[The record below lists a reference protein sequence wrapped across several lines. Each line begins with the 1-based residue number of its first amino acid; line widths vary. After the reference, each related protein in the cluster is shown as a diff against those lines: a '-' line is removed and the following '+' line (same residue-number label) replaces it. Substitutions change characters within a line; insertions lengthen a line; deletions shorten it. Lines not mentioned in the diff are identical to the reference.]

1 MPSPDAQPTRLSK
14 SQLVHRALRERIM
27 DGTYS
32 PGYRLVLEQLAREFS
47 VSAVPVREAVRLLEA
62 EGHVTFERNV
72 GARVAIDETKYE
84 TAAEA
89 LAVVDGAAVGLS
101 GPLLTEDDLEAARE
115 VNAQMRRSRESFDP
129 VGFAR
134 LNGEFHAILRSRC
147 PNTDLLNMV
156 GKQLQLLDRIRR
168 SPFDFVPARSLQSV
182 EEHEE
187 LLSLIERGAEPDK
200 VERYAR
206 QHRLNTLQ
214 AFVEQRRQS
223 AG

>member
-1 MPSPDAQPTRLSK
+1 MPSPDAQTTRLSK
-14 SQLVHRALRERIM
+14 SQLVYRALRERIM

-115 VNAQMRRSRESFDP
+115 VNEKMRRSRESFDP

-156 GKQLQLLDRIRR
+156 DRQLQLLDRIRR

-187 LLSLIERGAEPDK
+187 LLALIERGTEPDK

-214 AFVEQRRQS
+214 AFIEQRRQS
-223 AG
+223 AE